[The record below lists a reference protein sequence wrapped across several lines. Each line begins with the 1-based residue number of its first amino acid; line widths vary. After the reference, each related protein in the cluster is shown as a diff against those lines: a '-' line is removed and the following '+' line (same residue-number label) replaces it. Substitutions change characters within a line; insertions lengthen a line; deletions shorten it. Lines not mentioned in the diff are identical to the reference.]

1 MGYNQ
6 QKRQKLLIGVNKIGF
21 LRLNRV
27 WLPQVEACCGS
38 QLAGELQQVGRRVV
52 EGQVDVTAAGC
63 DQGHSVVNQGAQVAM
78 VQGSVQPLDHGL
90 GLGILDPVV
99 ATVINGQV
107 MVTVQ
112 LQHHIGQLTA
122 EALMTLSGQEI
133 LLHGKELAAPLF
145 RHLTRQ
151 EVNHPVGLQKQLFR
165 YFIKIPVHFHPQ
177 S

>member
-1 MGYNQ
+1 M
-6 QKRQKLLIGVNKIGF
+6 
-21 LRLNRV
+21 

-78 VQGSVQPLDHGL
+78 VQGSVQPLDQGL
-90 GLGILDPVV
+90 GLGILDPAVTT
-99 ATVINGQV
+99 AIHRQV

-112 LQHHIGQLTA
+112 LQHHIGQLA
-122 EALMTLSGQEI
+122 AQALMTRSCQEI
-133 LLHGKELAAPLF
+133 LLHGKKPAATVL
-145 RHLTRQ
+145 RDLIGQ
-151 EVNHPVGLQKQLFR
+151 KVNHPIGPQKQLFR